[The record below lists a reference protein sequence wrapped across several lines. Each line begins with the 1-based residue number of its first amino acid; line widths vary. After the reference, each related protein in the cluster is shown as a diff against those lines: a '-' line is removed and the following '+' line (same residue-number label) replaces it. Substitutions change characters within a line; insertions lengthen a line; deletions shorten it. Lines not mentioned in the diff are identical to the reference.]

1 MDWSVLLNVAE
12 IIGVCILP
20 IFGWMAHIVI
30 NHGKK
35 LIVLEERV
43 NDSVNRRLTS
53 LETKVTDLEV
63 KIENKI
69 DQVEHKVDKVE
80 KSVTDCKLY
89 LNDRI
94 SETLTTLITKID
106 EKR

>member
-35 LIVLEERV
+35 LIILEERV
-43 NDSVNRRLTS
+43 NDSVNRRITS
-53 LETKVTDLEV
+53 LETKVVDLEV
-63 KIENKI
+63 KIEKKI
-69 DQVEHKVDKVE
+69 DGVEQKVDQVE
-80 KSVTDCKLY
+80 KSVTNCKLY

-94 SETLTTLITKID
+94 SETLHTLIAKID
-106 EKR
+106 ENR